1 MAHRPAGL
9 PRAPHEDTCVSVRR
23 PRLPTAG
30 TWSRRRTGNKNLE
43 KTGLQYRWQEALE
56 EEGRCTQLRRPGPA
70 GRRREAERAVRGV
83 STGQLTR
90 HKAPHSHPKATSIH
104 HASLR
109 SPLLPL
115 PRIPTSV
122 GLPPPAG
129 CHAVLCP
136 LPTEHTAVHAG
147 ASHRHGASVP
157 PHALLPEL
165 VSSSPP
171 QLSTLSAAC
180 SPSPFTDGPEMASR
194 VCPHL
199 LSVPTLPSLPEKG
212 CVPPPPLPHFQAT
225 LGPTH
230 SLCPL
235 HPLPGNF
242 SLQNEQQ
249 PAGSSDAALRLLAL
263 PLPQQHLA
271 R

>member
-1 MAHRPAGL
+1 MAQRPAGL
-9 PRAPHEDTCVSVRR
+9 PRAPREDTRVSVRW

-56 EEGRCTQLRRPGPA
+56 EEGRCTQLQRPGPA
-70 GRRREAERAVRGV
+70 GGRRDKQKEWLGACPRG
-83 STGQLTR
+83 SLPGTR
-90 HKAPHSHPKATSIH
+90 PPHSHPKATSIH

-136 LPTEHTAVHAG
+136 LPTEHTAVHTG

-157 PHALLPEL
+157 PHALLPEP

-194 VCPHL
+194 VCPCL
-199 LSVPTLPSLPEKG
+199 LSVPTLPSLPKKG
-212 CVPPPPLPHFQAT
+212 CVHPLPLPHFQVSWGGGGT
-225 LGPTH
+225 
-230 SLCPL
+230 
-235 HPLPGNF
+235 
-242 SLQNEQQ
+242 
-249 PAGSSDAALRLLAL
+249 
-263 PLPQQHLA
+263 
-271 R
+271 